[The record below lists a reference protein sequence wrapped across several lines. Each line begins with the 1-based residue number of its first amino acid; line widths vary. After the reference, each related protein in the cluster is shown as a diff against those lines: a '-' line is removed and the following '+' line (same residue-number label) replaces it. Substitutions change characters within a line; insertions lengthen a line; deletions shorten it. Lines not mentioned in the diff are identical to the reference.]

1 LQHRTRKRPLQSVA
15 RFADFE
21 LPWHPVSYY
30 NSTSRIVVSSLRISC
45 PMSRGSV
52 SLLSTAAVILAK
64 PPSDALRKQLGFFDL
79 VLACILLVVIP
90 DFFGTA
96 VKAGK
101 ASVLFW
107 LLAVVFF
114 FAPQA
119 LVVNHLNRKLPLEGG
134 LYEWARVAFGDLAG
148 FLVGW
153 NLWIYVVIY
162 SAAVG
167 LVTTNYLTYVLG
179 PRFAWIGTNRLALF
193 GVNIAIIATL
203 MLVTH
208 LGLRIGK
215 WLTNLGSIL
224 TILTIAVLLALPF
237 FRHAQGIL
245 PHYHPLAFTTPTLSL
260 FSLSVFSKMT
270 FGALV
275 GLEYA
280 AIFSGESRNPL
291 RDFPRAILIAVPVV
305 VILYILGTSAILA
318 FVTPESVDMIGPI
331 PQALQLGFAGM
342 AAARFIVPLAV
353 LLLLTNYL
361 ASFALNFA
369 ANTRLPMVVGW
380 DHLLP
385 AWFTRLH
392 PKYRTPV
399 NSVLFQGAITL
410 LTGLAALIGVREL
423 EAFSM
428 LQIWSFTFYGLAY
441 VALFAIPIFAK
452 KESRLRSGLVL
463 KFAAA
468 SGLLLTL
475 LFVGLSVFPV
485 VDVVNPVRYAAKTIT
500 VLLGANCIALALFY
514 RQRRRNIKDSLPDS

>member
-1 LQHRTRKRPLQSVA
+1 MECAILSGA
-15 RFADFE
+15 
-21 LPWHPVSYY
+21 
-30 NSTSRIVVSSLRISC
+30 SLDVR
-45 PMSRGSV
+45 
-52 SLLSTAAVILAK
+52 AAEILAK
-64 PPSDALRKQLGFFDL
+64 PQTLRKQLGFFDL
-79 VLACILLVVIP
+79 VLASILLVVIP

-114 FAPQA
+114 FVPQA

-134 LYEWARVAFGDLAG
+134 LYEWARVAFGDLTG

-153 NLWIYVVIY
+153 NLWVYVVMY

-167 LVTTNYLTYVLG
+167 LVTTNYLAYMLG
-179 PRFAWIGTNRLALF
+179 PRFAWIGTNRPALF
-193 GVNIAIIATL
+193 CANIAIIASL
-203 MLVTH
+203 MFVTH
-208 LGLRIGK
+208 LGLHIGK
-215 WLTNLGSIL
+215 WLTNLGSVL
-224 TILTIAVLLALPF
+224 SILTIAVLAALPF
-237 FRHAQGIL
+237 LRHAQGVL
-245 PHYHPLAFTTPTLSL
+245 PQYHPLAVAVPAISL

-280 AIFSGESRNPL
+280 AIFSGEARHPL

-305 VILYILGTSAILA
+305 IILYIFGTSAILA
-318 FVTPESVDMIGPI
+318 FVRPESVDMIGPI
-331 PQALQLGFAGM
+331 PQALQVGFAGV
-342 AAARFIVPLAV
+342 AAAPIIVPLAV

-361 ASFALNFA
+361 ATFALNFA
-369 ANTRLPMVVGW
+369 ANTRLPMVAGW

-399 NSVLFQGAITL
+399 NSVLFLAAITL
-410 LTGLAALIGVREL
+410 FTGLAALIGVREL

-441 VALFAIPIFAK
+441 LALFAIPLFATG
-452 KESRLRSGLVL
+452 ESKLRSGTLL
-463 KFAAA
+463 KVAA
-468 SGLLLTL
+468 SSGLALTL
-475 LFVGLSVFPV
+475 LFVALSIFPV
-485 VDVVNPVRYAAKTIT
+485 VDVVSPARYAAKTVA
-500 VLLGANCIALALFY
+500 VLVGANSVALMLFY
-514 RQRRRNIKDSLPDS
+514 GQRRRNVTNPSLHS